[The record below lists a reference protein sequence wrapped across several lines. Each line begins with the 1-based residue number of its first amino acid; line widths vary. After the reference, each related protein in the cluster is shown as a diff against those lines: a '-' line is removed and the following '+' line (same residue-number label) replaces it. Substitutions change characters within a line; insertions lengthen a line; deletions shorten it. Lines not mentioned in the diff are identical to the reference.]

1 MAGELGLVSVAPQ
14 RGWEALKAIGWS
26 IQNHVQK
33 DPKSATSEEA
43 AAFKKK
49 LADAIA
55 DGGRSLILLASSCWC
70 FLSLASFSE
79 CFCREMEAD
88 VTAQWNR
95 RCVYFEKEILCGS
108 LRSESKNHENIL

>member
-1 MAGELGLVSVAPQ
+1 MPGELGLISVAPQ
-14 RGWEALKAIGWS
+14 RGWEALKAVGWS

-33 DPKSATSEEA
+33 DRNRPRPK
-43 AAFKKK
+43 KRRRLKK